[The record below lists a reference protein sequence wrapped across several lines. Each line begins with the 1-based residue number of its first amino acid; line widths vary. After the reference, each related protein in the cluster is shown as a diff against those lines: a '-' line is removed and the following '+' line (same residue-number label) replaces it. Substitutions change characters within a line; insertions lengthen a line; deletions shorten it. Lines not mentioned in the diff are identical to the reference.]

1 MPSIYLGHIVG
12 ATNFEPLRP
21 IAPLNSLLNH
31 PPPPSL
37 RRPTSCPFRLRR
49 GVQNAFVCLIAC
61 EERFSMELPNS
72 EKKEEK
78 VGNRVG
84 GWRRS
89 REGES
94 RDKTK
99 AVQRGRKKHRTREIH
114 EPEDEKK
121 KKKRREKEY
130 REGASNK
137 ENPFSKSLHKI
148 FLV

>member
-1 MPSIYLGHIVG
+1 
-12 ATNFEPLRP
+12 
-21 IAPLNSLLNH
+21 
-31 PPPPSL
+31 
-37 RRPTSCPFRLRR
+37 
-49 GVQNAFVCLIAC
+49 
-61 EERFSMELPNS
+61 MELPNS

-121 KKKRREKEY
+121 KKNGGKRNIGKVHLIKRIP
-130 REGASNK
+130 SQ
-137 ENPFSKSLHKI
+137 NPFTKY
-148 FLV
+148 FLYKKR